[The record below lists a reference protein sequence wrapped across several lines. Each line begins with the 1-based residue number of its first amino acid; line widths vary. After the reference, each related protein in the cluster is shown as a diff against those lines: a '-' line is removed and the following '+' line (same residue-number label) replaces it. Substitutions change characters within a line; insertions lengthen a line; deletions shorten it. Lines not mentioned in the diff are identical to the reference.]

1 MILNIFLDFDGVV
14 HPMKEEFHQAMQ
26 KMEEYDLARYGDR
39 YFQEY
44 PNNFRELGGKKI
56 FWLPYY
62 FGYAN
67 RIGQI
72 LEKFEN
78 RFNEI
83 RLWVHSNWRGLG
95 DEIIGQILEGTT
107 LHKYYKGI
115 LPLQYASQS
124 RFINILGFME
134 DYCPPDENHTW
145 IALDDLDDLF
155 HHVPEHFVK
164 CESEIGFTKKCENQL
179 IRLLSVRSNL
189 LLAKSLS

>member
-1 MILNIFLDFDGVV
+1 MILNVFLDYDGVV

-26 KMEEYDLARYGDR
+26 KMEEYDLAKYGDR

-44 PNNFRELGGKKI
+44 PENFRELNGRKI

-62 FGYAN
+62 FEFAN
-67 RIGQI
+67 KIGEI
-72 LEKFEN
+72 LQKFEN

-83 RLWVHSNWRGLG
+83 RLWVHSTWRGLG

-134 DYCPPDENHTW
+134 DYCPQDELHTW

-155 HHVPEHFVK
+155 HHVPEHFIK
-164 CESEIGFTKKCENQL
+164 CQSEIGFDKNCEKQL

-189 LLAKSLS
+189 LLARSLS